1 MGGVAGPMMHLYGDP
16 SLTYNQIKK
25 ILSAASQGEIEGT
38 EKTDGYNIYLG
49 YVNGKPRAAR
59 NKGDM
64 SKGGMDFGL
73 LAAREFKGGPAVRKV
88 YLDAFR
94 AYGKALETLSDKELA
109 SIFGENGEIF
119 YNTEIQG
126 PSAEQLV
133 NYDANVVSMHFVGHK
148 IYNPETDALE
158 VIDASANSAA
168 LDRVIDRF
176 EEKLQG
182 ESFSVRRTAA
192 LVLNR
197 LSDDYDLNIALN
209 KMQKA
214 GFSGS
219 MTIEEFLESKIMEYL
234 DEKLG
239 YFSDEVK
246 QNAVDRILK
255 KEGSLGIPQI
265 AKGFPAAQRSI
276 ISTVI
281 KYGPALKKKYI
292 FPIEDAIHDF
302 SVELLRGLHSAY
314 ILDNDAEVTRLKNEV
329 AEAIKTIQ
337 AYTGPGAEEAH
348 EMLYQQLKKL
358 KHHGNINTAVEGF
371 VFQIGDQVYKFTG
384 NFAPANQLLGLFK
397 YGKGQKI
404 PPIQRQSLNEDE
416 TYFDHPSAEEVGP
429 VTNEPSNPEDK
440 KFLVLIPGGFKPP
453 HLGHYNLVKSY
464 LDHPSVE
471 RVAIVIGDLE
481 RTDSSGQVS
490 IGFDEAVRTWKE
502 YGIAEGPNVTF
513 VRARKRLNKQGQ
525 DYENPMADAYDI
537 VQEIQPSELK
547 AGNMVIAL
555 GASTKGGDYE
565 RAVKFAKSHQPG
577 SKYYRDGL
585 TVTEPPVK
593 VRAEDYTY
601 PAGSKHAGEPIS
613 ATHMR
618 DAIAQNDLEEFKY
631 HMPPQILKSKS
642 DKNLQNLLDTL
653 AGRES
658 FEKHDDPNYDE
669 DTSATPPLNPSAIY
683 NIAEGLDLY
692 HLLEKVVEDDLDVE
706 EALEEISSMAGGSVE
721 IGVGA
726 GKRDNKKKQP
736 TIFRE
741 NEDEADIESVKKLI
755 VDFLREKG
763 PSSYNRISHRLNPK
777 PGPHRQL
784 PELDAALVQLT
795 DPERD
800 NRVRSYYK
808 SSYAGSIYYLVP
820 EQQHMVPGADPQA
833 SFLQENEG
841 VEAMEELIIDY
852 LEEHGPSRIRDMRRS
867 LQPME
872 THPGSWISAFA
883 DLKKSGLADFYYE
896 PNGPTYWYLVDKHHN
911 EVPGSDPQQ
920 TLPLQ
925 EVEFGGVEYDPEKYP
940 DDMTEEDIVNYLQE
954 NGPSKEYDIY
964 LSHFRRPP
972 NASSRTRALANINRF
987 LRPAYES
994 KRTGRIDFHSAGEES
1009 PLDREYGHMGKFWY
1023 LVPEHQHL
1031 VPGSSGQTVMFEE
1044 NGGVS
1049 RDQLEALKMQ
1059 IIYYLLAWGPKQ
1071 DKDIIQY
1078 ITKQA
1083 RGGHWEHI
1091 SEDELRKSVFAS
1103 FSELK
1108 REGKL
1113 AWRREVGSHGVKTN
1127 WWYLI
1132 PQHSDLLTQ
1141 TGEQEEMFFQED
1153 KGVRGLPGS
1162 NNPSARDAD
1171 DRTNEEDPETGKTG
1185 NVGPKYKIARE
1196 QSEVDEVVNYLLDV
1210 GVFTG

>member
-1 MGGVAGPMMHLYGDP
+1 MGGVAGPMMHLYDDS

-25 ILSAASQGEIEGT
+25 ILSAASRGEIEGT
-38 EKTDGYNIYLG
+38 EKGDGYNIYLG

-59 NKGDM
+59 GKGDIAE
-64 SKGGMDFGL
+64 GGMDFGL
-73 LAAREFKGGPAVRKV
+73 LAAREFKGGPEVRKV

-94 AYGKALETLSDKELA
+94 AYGKALDTLSDKELA
-109 SIFGENGEIF
+109 AIFGENGEIY

-126 PSAEQLV
+126 PNAENLV
-133 NYDANVVSMHFVGHK
+133 NYDANVLTIHHTGHK
-148 IYNPETDALE
+148 IYNPETDKLE
-158 VIDASANSAA
+158 IIDASANSAA
-168 LDRVIDRF
+168 LDKVIDRF
-176 EEKLQG
+176 EEALQG
-182 ESFSVRRTAA
+182 EAFSVRRTAA
-192 LVLNR
+192 LKLNQ

-219 MTIEEFLESKIMEYL
+219 MTIEEHLESKIMEYL

-265 AKGFPAAQRSI
+265 AKGFPAAQRKV

-302 SVELLRGLHSAY
+302 SVELLRGLESAY
-314 ILDNDAEVTRLKNEV
+314 ILDSNAEVTRLKNEV

-348 EMLYQQLKKL
+348 EILYQQLKKL

-371 VFQIGDQVYKFTG
+371 VFQLGDQVYKFTG

-440 KFLVLIPGGFKPP
+440 KFLVLVPGGFKPP

-481 RTDSSGQVS
+481 RTDSSGQIS

-513 VRARKRLNKQGQ
+513 VRARKRLNKQGLN
-525 DYENPMADAYDI
+525 YENPMADAYDI
-537 VQEIQPSELK
+537 VQEIEPSELK
-547 AGNMVIAL
+547 AGNMVVAL

-577 SKYYRDGL
+577 SRYYRDGL

-613 ATHMR
+613 ATYMR

-642 DKNLQNLLDTL
+642 DKNLQNLLNAL
-653 AGRES
+653 AGRETS
-658 FEKHDDPNYDE
+658 EKHDEPNYDD

-683 NIAEGLDLY
+683 NIAEGVDLY
-692 HLLEKVVEDDLDVE
+692 NLLEKVVEDDLDVE

-726 GKRDNKKKQP
+726 GKRDKKKKQP

-741 NEDEADIESVKKLI
+741 NEGI
-755 VDFLREKG
+755 
-763 PSSYNRISHRLNPK
+763 
-777 PGPHRQL
+777 
-784 PELDAALVQLT
+784 
-795 DPERD
+795 
-800 NRVRSYYK
+800 
-808 SSYAGSIYYLVP
+808 
-820 EQQHMVPGADPQA
+820 
-833 SFLQENEG
+833 
-841 VEAMEELIIDY
+841 EAMEELIIDY
-852 LEEHGPSRIRDMRRS
+852 LKEHGPSRIRDIRRA

-872 THPGSWISAFA
+872 THSGSWTSAFA
-883 DLKKSGLADFYYE
+883 NLQDAGRASFYYE
-896 PNGPTYWYLVDKHHN
+896 PNGPSYWYL
-911 EVPGSDPQQ
+911 
-920 TLPLQ
+920 
-925 EVEFGGVEYDPEKYP
+925 
-940 DDMTEEDIVNYLQE
+940 I
-954 NGPSKEYDIY
+954 
-964 LSHFRRPP
+964 
-972 NASSRTRALANINRF
+972 
-987 LRPAYES
+987 
-994 KRTGRIDFHSAGEES
+994 
-1009 PLDREYGHMGKFWY
+1009 
-1023 LVPEHQHL
+1023 PEHQHL
-1031 VPGSSGQTVMFEE
+1031 VPGGDPQMVMFEE
-1044 NGGVS
+1044 NGNVS
-1049 RDQLEALKMQ
+1049 KDQLEALKMQ

-1071 DKDIIQY
+1071 DKDIIHY

-1083 RGGHWEHI
+1083 RGGHWEHV
-1091 SEDELRKSVFAS
+1091 SEDELRKSVFWA

-1108 REGKL
+1108 SEGKL
-1113 AWRREVGSHGVKTN
+1113 AWRREEGSHGVKTN

-1153 KGVRGLPGS
+1153 RGVRGQPGS

-1171 DRTNEEDPETGKTG
+1171 DRTSEEDPETGKTG

-1210 GVFTG
+1210 GVFIG